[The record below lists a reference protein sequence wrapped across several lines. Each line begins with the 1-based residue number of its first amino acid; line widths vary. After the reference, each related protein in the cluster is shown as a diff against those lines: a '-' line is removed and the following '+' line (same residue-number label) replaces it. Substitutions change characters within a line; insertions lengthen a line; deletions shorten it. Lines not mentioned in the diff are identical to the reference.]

1 MGTRPMRSMARPV
14 QVRSIPAYQQSKSV
28 HATVTKGWRRRKRE
42 GDGEEE
48 TAREEEEIK
57 EEDEEEQEC
66 CLVVLSKALGGKR
79 HHGSKTPKAPGTRMS
94 QARCSPI

>member
-14 QVRSIPAYQQSKSV
+14 QVRSISAYQQSKYV

-42 GDGEEE
+42 GDGEGGEEE

-66 CLVVLSKALGGKR
+66 CLVVLSK
-79 HHGSKTPKAPGTRMS
+79 
-94 QARCSPI
+94 